1 MKHLFIT
8 FCLVLITFTT
18 YAQIQRP
25 YSTVFSDS
33 ISIKNNFGNDI
44 YFYDDFNLIDLENNN
59 GYALMHMYDDM
70 SYAPKYLM
78 MKFDVNGNLTSDTI
92 YDFIGV
98 SSMSYPQPVFSS
110 TMMNNNFIGLSSTK
124 DSMSNEM
131 PFIFAIDANGNV
143 AWNTYFGFDSISA
156 YPSGMFADKNN
167 NEILTFGEANYYFIP
182 PINQKSYFNQQ
193 NNNFGKKSPESTN
206 KFESFVTKLDVNGNI
221 LWTKKYAMEGSDT
234 NQLNIRTGAMAND
247 GDYLFAGDIYGNMNM
262 SLRYFKTDVN
272 GNIIWDIPFTL
283 TNLPGNDT
291 ISPSEYKGISKL
303 YPMKD
308 GSATIV
314 GEINI
319 TATETNMLFLLNFD
333 QSTGAVN
340 YTRRYYL
347 PSNMS
352 LHLDKFVMDN
362 HENITLTVDEN
373 GFHYIIKINKNGIIK
388 TTRNIFDA
396 ALTSGDM
403 FMGLLSTED
412 NGILFIKEKLDFQM
426 NSKGFH
432 LFKANHKLLSFCAD
446 TANASTLLV
455 EDIAV
460 VPITIGDTVYT
471 TSVSNGVLSISGNTS
486 GIFQADNYCDCQISI
501 SGTVTDINSTPAANT
516 PLYLYKVKPLG
527 QFELFDSTMTDAA
540 GNYMFDYLPE
550 EQFIIKSST
559 NLPNTVSTYYGSPND
574 HVNWDSAWV
583 FNLSCTNQTLT
594 GKDITLVPTVPQTG
608 NGVLSGFV
616 YDLGSFGTLRKSN
629 PNDKA
634 LGDPIPGIDITVN
647 QSPGGT
653 VGISPTDNNGG
664 YNFAG
669 LNVGASFIVTADI
682 PGLPND
688 STYTINI
695 TVTNNN
701 FDSLNFYID
710 SAGVYILDTNLTTSV
725 TVYNDLETAIELMP
739 NPTQNNVNLVIQSET
754 SSNAAI
760 RLTSYTGSIVSE
772 KRQQINK
779 GKNTIELVTDQLSSG
794 IYFIQIQMN
803 NKIIVKKLVKQ

>member
-8 FCLVLITFTT
+8 FCLALITFTT

-33 ISIKNNFGNDI
+33 ISIKDNFGNDI
-44 YFYDDFNLIDLENNN
+44 YFFDDFNLIDLENNN

-98 SSMSYPQPVFSS
+98 SSMPYPQPVFSS
-110 TMMNNNFIGLSSTK
+110 TMMNNNFIGLSSTQ

-143 AWNTYFGFDSISA
+143 VWNTYFGFDSISA
-156 YPSGMFADKNN
+156 YSSGMFADKNN
-167 NEILTFGEANYYFIP
+167 NEILTFGEANDYNSNP
-182 PINQKSYFNQQ
+182 AKN
-193 NNNFGKKSPESTN
+193 
-206 KFESFVTKLDVNGNI
+206 ESFITKLDANGNI

-247 GDYLFAGDIYGNMNM
+247 GDYLFAGNIYGNMDM

-291 ISPSEYKGISKL
+291 ISPGEYKGISKL

-319 TATETNMLFLLNFD
+319 SSTETNILFLLNFD
-333 QSTGAVN
+333 QSTGTVN

-347 PSNMS
+347 PSISIYPKQIIM
-352 LHLDKFVMDN
+352 DKN
-362 HENITLTVDEN
+362 ENIIISMEDFNGSTYLTRID
-373 GFHYIIKINKNGIIK
+373 KNGIITASHQLFNTPTNTGYSLGLAPTDDKGILLLKEK
-388 TTRNIFDA
+388 TGGQMSEGYFLFKTNQKM
-396 ALTSGDM
+396 LTS
-403 FMGLLSTED
+403 
-412 NGILFIKEKLDFQM
+412 
-426 NSKGFH
+426 
-432 LFKANHKLLSFCAD
+432 CAD
-446 TANASTLLV
+446 TAAIMPFYIEN
-455 EDIAV
+455 IAV
-460 VPITIGDTVYT
+460 LPVTIGDTVYT

-501 SGTVTDINSTPAANT
+501 SGTVADINSTPAANT

-527 QFELFDSTMTDAA
+527 QFELFDSTMTDAV

-583 FNLSCTNQTLT
+583 FNLSCSNPNLT
-594 GKDITLVPTVPQTG
+594 GKDITLVPTVPQSG

-653 VGISPTDNNGG
+653 VGISTTDGNGG
-664 YNFAG
+664 YNFTG
-669 LNVGASFIVTADI
+669 LNVGANFVIEADI

-688 STYTINI
+688 SIYTVVV

-739 NPTQNNVNLVIQSET
+739 NPTQNNVNLVIQSEI
-754 SSNAAI
+754 SSNATI

-779 GKNTIELVTDQLSSG
+779 GKNTIELTTDQLSSG

-803 NKIIVKKLVKQ
+803 KKIIVKKLVKQ

>member
-8 FCLVLITFTT
+8 FCLALITFTT

-44 YFYDDFNLIDLENNN
+44 YFFDDFNLIDLENNN

-98 SSMSYPQPVFSS
+98 SSMPYPQPVFSS
-110 TMMNNNFIGLSSTK
+110 TMMNNNFIGLSSTQ

-156 YPSGMFADKNN
+156 YSSGMFADKNN
-167 NEILTFGEANYYFIP
+167 NEILTFGEANDYNSNP
-182 PINQKSYFNQQ
+182 AKN
-193 NNNFGKKSPESTN
+193 
-206 KFESFVTKLDVNGNI
+206 ESFITKLDANGNI

-247 GDYLFAGDIYGNMNM
+247 GDYLFAGNIYGNMDM

-291 ISPSEYKGISKL
+291 ISPGEYKGISKL

-319 TATETNMLFLLNFD
+319 SSTETNILFLLNFD

-347 PSNMS
+347 PSISIYPKQIIM
-352 LHLDKFVMDN
+352 DKN
-362 HENITLTVDEN
+362 ENIIISMDDFNGSSYLTRID
-373 GFHYIIKINKNGIIK
+373 KNGIITASHQLFNTPTNTGYSLGLAPTDDKGILLLKEK
-388 TTRNIFDA
+388 TGGQMSEGYFLFKTNQQM
-396 ALTSGDM
+396 LTS
-403 FMGLLSTED
+403 
-412 NGILFIKEKLDFQM
+412 
-426 NSKGFH
+426 
-432 LFKANHKLLSFCAD
+432 CAD
-446 TANASTLLV
+446 TAAIMPFFIEN
-455 EDIAV
+455 IAV
-460 VPITIGDTVYT
+460 LPVTIGDTVYN

-501 SGTVTDINSTPAANT
+501 SGTVADINSTPAANT

-527 QFELFDSTMTDAA
+527 QFELFDSTMTDAV

-594 GKDITLVPTVPQTG
+594 GKDITLIPTVPQTG

-634 LGDPIPGIDITVN
+634 LGDPIPDIDITVN

-653 VGISPTDNNGG
+653 VGISTTDNNGG

-754 SSNAAI
+754 SSSAAI

>member
-8 FCLVLITFTT
+8 FCLALITFTT

-33 ISIKNNFGNDI
+33 ISIKDNFGNDI
-44 YFYDDFNLIDLENNN
+44 YFFDDFNLIDLENNN

-98 SSMSYPQPVFSS
+98 SSMPYPQPVFSS
-110 TMMNNNFIGLSSTK
+110 TMMNNNFIGLSSTQ

-156 YPSGMFADKNN
+156 YSSGMFADKNN
-167 NEILTFGEANYYFIP
+167 NEILTFGEANDYNSNP
-182 PINQKSYFNQQ
+182 TKN
-193 NNNFGKKSPESTN
+193 
-206 KFESFVTKLDVNGNI
+206 ESFITKLDVNGNI

-247 GDYLFAGDIYGNMNM
+247 GDYLFAGNIYGNMDM

-291 ISPSEYKGISKL
+291 ISPGEYKGISKL

-319 TATETNMLFLLNFD
+319 SSTETNMLFLLNFD

-347 PSNMS
+347 PSISIYPEQIIM
-352 LHLDKFVMDN
+352 DKN
-362 HENITLTVDEN
+362 ENIIISMEDFNGSSYLTRID
-373 GFHYIIKINKNGIIK
+373 KNGIITASHQLFNTPTNTGYSLGLAPTDDKGILLLKEK
-388 TTRNIFDA
+388 TGGQMSEGYFLFKTNQNM
-396 ALTSGDM
+396 LTS
-403 FMGLLSTED
+403 
-412 NGILFIKEKLDFQM
+412 
-426 NSKGFH
+426 
-432 LFKANHKLLSFCAD
+432 CAD
-446 TANASTLLV
+446 TAAIMPFFIEN
-455 EDIAV
+455 IAV
-460 VPITIGDTVYT
+460 LPVTIGDTVYAS
-471 TSVSNGVLSISGNTS
+471 SVSNGVLSISGNTS

-501 SGTVTDINSTPAANT
+501 SGTVADINSTPAANT

-540 GNYMFDYLPE
+540 GNYLFDYLPE

-664 YNFAG
+664 YNFTG

-688 STYTINI
+688 STYTINV

-710 SAGVYILDTNLTTSV
+710 SAGVYILDTNITTSV
-725 TVYNDLETAIELMP
+725 SVYNDLETAIELMP
-739 NPTQNNVNLVIQSET
+739 NPTQNNVNLVIQSEI

>member
-8 FCLVLITFTT
+8 FCLVLVSFTT

-33 ISIKNNFGNDI
+33 ISIKDNFGNDI
-44 YFYDDFNLIDLENNN
+44 YFFDDFNLIDLENNN
-59 GYALMHMYDDM
+59 GYALMHKYDDM

-98 SSMSYPQPVFSS
+98 SSMPSPQPVFSS
-110 TMMNNNFIGLSSTK
+110 TMMNNNFIGLSSTQ

-156 YPSGMFADKNN
+156 YSSGMFADKNN
-167 NEILTFGEANYYFIP
+167 NEILTFGDANDYNSNP
-182 PINQKSYFNQQ
+182 AKN
-193 NNNFGKKSPESTN
+193 
-206 KFESFVTKLDVNGNI
+206 ESFITKLDANGNI

-247 GDYLFAGDIYGNMNM
+247 GDYLFAGNIYGNMDM

-272 GNIIWDIPFTL
+272 GNIIWDIPLTL

-347 PSNMS
+347 PSIS
-352 LHLDKFVMDN
+352 IYPKQIVMDKN
-362 HENITLTVDEN
+362 ENIIISMEDFNGSTYLTRID
-373 GFHYIIKINKNGIIK
+373 KNGIITAGHQLFNTPTNTGYPLGLAPTDDKGILLLKEK
-388 TTRNIFDA
+388 TGGQMSEGYFLFKTNQKM
-396 ALTSGDM
+396 LTS
-403 FMGLLSTED
+403 
-412 NGILFIKEKLDFQM
+412 
-426 NSKGFH
+426 
-432 LFKANHKLLSFCAD
+432 CAD
-446 TANASTLLV
+446 TAAIMPFFIEN
-455 EDIAV
+455 IAV

-501 SGTVTDINSTPAANT
+501 SGTVADINSTPAANT

-527 QFELFDSTMTDAA
+527 QFELFDSTMTDAV

-583 FNLSCTNQTLT
+583 FNLSCANQTLT
-594 GKDITLVPTVPQTG
+594 GKDITLIPTVPQTG

-634 LGDPIPGIDITVN
+634 LGDPIPDIDITVN

-664 YNFAG
+664 YNFTG

-710 SAGVYILDTNLTTSV
+710 SAGVYILDTNITTSV
-725 TVYNDLETAIELMP
+725 SVYNDLETAIELMP